1 MVESM
6 VVDRGQKLTWS
17 EMTDKAQMEREGI
30 AVDIQGVTKRFTTQQ
45 GDEVT
50 ALREV
55 NLKIREHDFI
65 CVVGRSGCGKTTL
78 LNMLAG
84 FERPTEGRII
94 AAGVPVTKPS
104 SRRGVVFQ
112 KPPLYPWLTVRKNVE
127 FGMRMQGVPAK
138 ERNARAAHFLEVVGL
153 ADAGERHPYE
163 LSGGMQQRA
172 QIARVLATDP
182 DVILMDEP
190 YGALD
195 ALTRERLQNEL
206 LRIWQE
212 KRKTV
217 FFITH
222 SVEEA
227 LFLATRVI
235 VMTAHPG
242 TVKMDIPVDIPRDP
256 TDPDNPRKVRENPRF
271 QQLRDEITRAIYEN
285 SGDEERE
292 QR

>member
-1 MVESM
+1 MMESM
-6 VVDRGQKLTWS
+6 VVGAEQQKLTWS

-104 SRRGVVFQ
+104 PRRGVVFQ

-138 ERNARAAHFLEVVGL
+138 ERDARAAHFLEVVGL

-212 KRKTV
+212 RRKTV

-271 QQLRDEITRAIYEN
+271 QQLRDEITQAIYEN
-285 SGDEERE
+285 SGDEER
-292 QR
+292 R

>member
-6 VVDRGQKLTWS
+6 VIDRGQKLTWS
-17 EMTDKAQMEREGI
+17 EMTDKAQMEHEGI

-285 SGDEERE
+285 SGDEER
-292 QR
+292 R